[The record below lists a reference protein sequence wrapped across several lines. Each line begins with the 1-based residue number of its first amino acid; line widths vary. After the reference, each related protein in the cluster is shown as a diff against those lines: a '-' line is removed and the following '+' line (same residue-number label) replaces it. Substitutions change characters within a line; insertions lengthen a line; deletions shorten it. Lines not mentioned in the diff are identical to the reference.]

1 MAMENRGEIISCDL
15 HGGKLPQIEKAA
27 QRLGVTI
34 VHTME
39 NDGTQLRPEFQAAFD
54 AVIADVPCSGLGV
67 IRKKPD
73 IRYKD
78 LSGLEALPALQ
89 SRILENAA
97 AYVKKGGAL
106 LYSTCTILKREN
118 EAVVQE
124 FLKSS
129 PQFQAEELLLPE
141 PLISHNV
148 GMLSLYQGIHDC
160 DGFFLCR
167 MRRRS

>member
-1 MAMENRGEIISCDL
+1 
-15 HGGKLPQIEKAA
+15 
-27 QRLGVTI
+27 
-34 VHTME
+34 
-39 NDGTQLRPEFQAAFD
+39 
-54 AVIADVPCSGLGV
+54 LGV

-97 AYVKKGGAL
+97 AYVKLGGQL

-124 FLKSS
+124 FLKNH
-129 PQFQAEELLLPE
+129 PEYQAEALSLPE
-141 PLISHNV
+141 PLTCQNE
-148 GMLSLYQGIHDC
+148 GMLSLYQGVHDC

-167 MRRRS
+167 MRRRT